1 MRSSWRYSRI
11 GASGRKWCKTEDFKK
26 IMYIWFRVST
36 RTFDIRG
43 IMTTKE
49 LIANSNKYIMGTYAR
64 LPVALVRGEG
74 VRVWD
79 ADGKEYLDFLAG
91 IAVCALGHS
100 NPWVSDAICVQ
111 AETLMHVSNIY
122 HIEPQIRLAGLLVEN
137 SFADKV
143 FFCNSGAEANE
154 AAIKLARKY
163 AHDHMMDGGRY
174 CIISM
179 RNSFHGRT
187 LATLTATG
195 QERFQKGFDPL
206 PTGFEYVPF
215 DDLSSLE
222 RAVTEDVCA
231 VMIEAIQGE
240 GGIRVPEEG
249 YLAGVRRLCD
259 EKGILLILDEV
270 QTGMGRTGDLFAYE
284 KSGVAP
290 DIMTLAKAL
299 GNGFPV
305 GAMLATDRVAA
316 SFTPGSHASTFGG
329 NPLAMAAGLAV
340 MDALL
345 HKGVLDNCREMG
357 AYFRRR
363 LEELKRNHPIIREV
377 RGRGLMIGVELSIE
391 GADIV
396 KRCMEAG
403 LLLNCTCGNILRFVP
418 PLIITRED
426 VDRAVAILDGV
437 MRDL

>member
-1 MRSSWRYSRI
+1 
-11 GASGRKWCKTEDFKK
+11 
-26 IMYIWFRVST
+26 
-36 RTFDIRG
+36 
-43 IMTTKE
+43 MTTND
-49 LIANSNKYIMGTYAR
+49 LIANSSKYIMGTYAR
-64 LPVALVRGEG
+64 LPIVLVRGEG

-91 IAVCALGHS
+91 VAVCVLGHS
-100 NPWVSDAICVQ
+100 NPQVSAAICAQ

-122 HIEPQIRLAGLLVEN
+122 HIEPQIRLAELLVDH

-163 AHDHMMDGGRY
+163 AHEHMDGRY
-174 CIISM
+174 RIISIQ
-179 RNSFHGRT
+179 NSFHGRT
-187 LATLTATG
+187 LATLAATG
-195 QERFQKGFDPL
+195 QERLQKGFAPL
-206 PTGFEYVPF
+206 PSGFEYVPF

-231 VMIEAIQGE
+231 IMLEAIQGE
-240 GGIRVPEEG
+240 GGVNIPGAG
-249 YLAGVRRLCD
+249 YLEGVKRICD
-259 EKGILLILDEV
+259 EKGVLLILDEI

-305 GAMLATDRVAA
+305 GAMLATDRVAV
-316 SFTPGSHASTFGG
+316 SFTPGSHGSTFGG

-340 MDALL
+340 MDSLL
-345 HKGVLDNCREMG
+345 NKGLLDHCRETG
-357 AYFRRR
+357 AYFREK
-363 LEELKRNHPIIREV
+363 LEGLKEEHAVIKEV

-396 KRCMEAG
+396 KGCMERG
-403 LLLNCTCGNILRFVP
+403 LLLNCTSDTVLRFVP
-418 PLIITRED
+418 PLIITKGD
-426 VDRAVAILDGV
+426 VDCAVAVLDGV

>member
-1 MRSSWRYSRI
+1 
-11 GASGRKWCKTEDFKK
+11 
-26 IMYIWFRVST
+26 
-36 RTFDIRG
+36 
-43 IMTTKE
+43 MTMEE
-49 LIANSNKYIMGTYAR
+49 LIARSNEYIMGTYAR
-64 LPVALVRGEG
+64 LPIVLVRGEG
-74 VRVWD
+74 ARVWD
-79 ADGKEYLDFLAG
+79 AEGKEYLDFLAG

-100 NPWVSDAICVQ
+100 NPQVSSAICAQ
-111 AETLMHVSNIY
+111 ARTLMHVSNIY
-122 HIEPQIRLAGLLVEN
+122 HIEPQIRLAALLVEH

-163 AHDHMMDGGRY
+163 AHGRMNGSQY
-174 CIISM
+174 RIISM

-195 QERFQKGFDPL
+195 QERFQNGFDPL
-206 PTGFEYVPF
+206 PTGFDYVPY
-215 DDLSSLE
+215 DDLISLE

-231 VMIEAIQGE
+231 VMLEVIQGE

-249 YLAGVRRLCD
+249 YLEGVRRICD
-259 EKGILLILDEV
+259 DKGVLMILDEV

-284 KSGVAP
+284 KSGVVP

-305 GAMLATDRVAA
+305 GAMLATDEVAA

-340 MDALL
+340 MESLL
-345 HKGVLDNCREMG
+345 DGGVLDNCREVG
-357 AYFRRR
+357 AYLFKR
-363 LEELKRNHPIIREV
+363 LEELKGEHAVVREV
-377 RGRGLMIGVELSIE
+377 RGRGLMIGVELSVE
-391 GADIV
+391 GAGIV
-396 KRCMEAG
+396 RGCMERG
-403 LLLNCTCGNILRFVP
+403 LLLNCTCGNVLRFVP
-418 PLIITRED
+418 PLIITKED
-426 VDRAVAILDGV
+426 VDRAVAVLDGV

>member
-1 MRSSWRYSRI
+1 M
-11 GASGRKWCKTEDFKK
+11 E
-26 IMYIWFRVST
+26 T
-36 RTFDIRG
+36 RNSKDGNTMI
-43 IMTTKE
+43 TNN
-49 LIANSNKYIMGTYAR
+49 LIANSSKYIMGTYAR
-64 LPVALVRGEG
+64 LPIVLVRGEG

-100 NPWVSDAICVQ
+100 NPQVSAAICAQ

-122 HIEPQIRLAGLLVEN
+122 HIEPQIRLAALLVEN

-163 AHDHMMDGGRY
+163 AHEHMEGRHR
-174 CIISM
+174 IISM
-179 RNSFHGRT
+179 QNSFHGRT
-187 LATLTATG
+187 LATLAATG
-195 QERFQKGFDPL
+195 QERIQRGFDPL
-206 PTGFEYVPF
+206 LAGFEYVPF

-222 RAVTEDVCA
+222 RAVTGDVCA
-231 VMIEAIQGE
+231 IMLEAIQGE
-240 GGIRVPEEG
+240 GGIKVPEEG
-249 YLAGVRRLCD
+249 YLEGVRKICD
-259 EKGILLILDEV
+259 DKGILLILDEV

-345 HKGVLDNCREMG
+345 HRGVLDNCREM
-357 AYFRRR
+357 AVYFRER
-363 LEELKRNHPIIREV
+363 LEGLKRNHSIIREI

-391 GADIV
+391 GVDIV
-396 KRCMEAG
+396 KRCMEQG
-403 LLLNCTCGNILRFVP
+403 LLLNCTGGTVLRFVP
-418 PLIITRED
+418 PLIVTKGD

>member
-1 MRSSWRYSRI
+1 
-11 GASGRKWCKTEDFKK
+11 
-26 IMYIWFRVST
+26 
-36 RTFDIRG
+36 
-43 IMTTKE
+43 MTTNE
-49 LIANSNKYIMGTYAR
+49 LIANSNRYIMDTYTR
-64 LPVALVRGEG
+64 LPIALVRGEG
-74 VRVWD
+74 ARVWD

-100 NPWVSDAICVQ
+100 NPLVSAAICTQ

-122 HIEPQIRLAGLLVEN
+122 HIEPQIRLAGLLVDN

-163 AHDHMMDGGRY
+163 AHEQMDGDRY
-174 CIISM
+174 RIISM

-187 LATLTATG
+187 LATLAATG
-195 QERFQKGFDPL
+195 QERIQRGFDPL
-206 PTGFEYVPF
+206 LAGFEYVPF

-222 RAVTEDVCA
+222 RVVTGDVCA
-231 VMIEAIQGE
+231 VMLEAIQGE
-240 GGIRVPEEG
+240 GGIKIPEEG
-249 YLAGVRRLCD
+249 YLKGVRKICD
-259 EKGILLILDEV
+259 EKGVLLILDEV
-270 QTGMGRTGDLFAYE
+270 QTGMGRTGDLFAYQ

-305 GAMLATDRVAA
+305 GAMLATDRVATA
-316 SFTPGSHASTFGG
+316 FTPGSHASTFGG

-345 HKGVLDNCREMG
+345 YGGVLDNCREVG
-357 AYFRRR
+357 AYFRER
-363 LEELKRNHPIIREV
+363 LEELKGEHAIIREV
-377 RGRGLMIGVELSIE
+377 RGRGLMIAVELSIE

-396 KRCMEAG
+396 KGCMGQG
-403 LLLNCTCGNILRFVP
+403 LLLNCTGGTILRFVP
-418 PLIITRED
+418 PLIITKGD

>member
-1 MRSSWRYSRI
+1 
-11 GASGRKWCKTEDFKK
+11 
-26 IMYIWFRVST
+26 
-36 RTFDIRG
+36 
-43 IMTTKE
+43 MTTEE
-49 LIANSNKYIMGTYAR
+49 LISNSNKYIMGTYAR

-100 NPWVSDAICVQ
+100 NPLVSAAICAQ

-163 AHDHMMDGGRY
+163 AHEHMGGNRY
-174 CIISM
+174 RIISM

-206 PTGFEYVPF
+206 PTGFGYAPF
-215 DDLSSLE
+215 DDLASLD

-231 VMIEAIQGE
+231 VLLEVIQGE
-240 GGIRVPEEG
+240 GGVRVPQKG
-249 YLAGVRRLCD
+249 YLEGVRRICD
-259 EKGILLILDEV
+259 DKGVLLILDEV

-305 GAMLATDRVAA
+305 GAMLATDRVAV

-345 HKGVLDNCREMG
+345 HRGVLDNCREVG
-357 AYFRRR
+357 AYFRDR
-363 LEELKRNHPIIREV
+363 LEGLKREHSIVREI

-396 KRCMEAG
+396 KGCMERG

-418 PLIITRED
+418 PLIITKGD
-426 VDRAVAILDGV
+426 VDQAVAILGGV
-437 MRDL
+437 MQEL

>member
-1 MRSSWRYSRI
+1 
-11 GASGRKWCKTEDFKK
+11 
-26 IMYIWFRVST
+26 
-36 RTFDIRG
+36 
-43 IMTTKE
+43 MTTEK
-49 LIANSNKYIMGTYAR
+49 LIADSSKYIMNTYAR
-64 LPVALVRGEG
+64 LPIALVRGEG

-100 NPWVSDAICVQ
+100 NSLVSAAICAQ

-122 HIEPQIRLAGLLVEN
+122 HIEPQIRLAALLVEH

-163 AHDHMMDGGRY
+163 AHEHMDGGRY
-174 CIISM
+174 RIISM

-187 LATLTATG
+187 LATLAATG
-195 QERFQKGFDPL
+195 QERIQRGFDPL
-206 PTGFEYVPF
+206 LAGFEYVPF

-222 RAVTEDVCA
+222 KAVTEDVCA
-231 VMIEAIQGE
+231 VMLEAIQGE
-240 GGIRVPEEG
+240 GGIKIPEDG
-249 YLAGVRRLCD
+249 YLKEVRKICD
-259 EKGILLILDEV
+259 DKGILLILDEV

-345 HKGVLDNCREMG
+345 NRGVLDNCREMG
-357 AYFRRR
+357 AYLRER
-363 LEELKRNHPIIREV
+363 LEDLKGTHTVIREI
-377 RGRGLMIGVELSIE
+377 RGRGLMVGVELSIE

-396 KRCMEAG
+396 KGCMEQG
-403 LLLNCTCGNILRFVP
+403 LLMNCTGGTILRFVP
-418 PLIITRED
+418 PLIVTKED